1 MKNFL
6 SLFAKSFILVLC
18 FSLSL
23 MSCGG
28 SGDSAEGLIKS
39 EGDWGQ
45 LTLNGKKYKAIYFV
59 AEGGYTDGGRC
70 SFWITLSDD
79 KEAFWNHFD
88 IRCKSCPR
96 KGLDLTPDLYDVAL
110 FSGSN
115 CHYKSGKIEVADTDE
130 RHNTIT
136 IKFTD
141 FVVSDYEDTY
151 KINGIAK
158 AYFEYSY

>member
-1 MKNFL
+1 MKNIL
-6 SLFAKSFILVLC
+6 SSFAKSFILVLC
-18 FSLSL
+18 ISLT
-23 MSCGG
+23 MISCDG
-28 SGDSAEGLIKS
+28 SGDSADGFIKS

-45 LTLNGKKYKAIYFV
+45 LTLNGKKYKAIDFFGG
-59 AEGGYTDGGRC
+59 GGYDHGYC
-70 SFWITLSDD
+70 DFWITLLGD
-79 KEAFWNHFD
+79 KDSFWNYFGFK
-88 IRCKSCPR
+88 CKSCPR
-96 KGLDLTPDLYDVAL
+96 KGSDLTPDIYDIAL

-115 CHYKSGKIEVADTDE
+115 CRYKSGKIEVADTDE

-158 AYFEYSY
+158 ADFEYNY

>member
-1 MKNFL
+1 MKNIL

-28 SGDSAEGLIKS
+28 TGDSAEGFIKS

-45 LTLNGKKYKAIYFV
+45 LTLNGKKYKAIDFV
-59 AEGGYTDGGRC
+59 AEGGYYDGYC
-70 SFWITLSDD
+70 EFWITLLGD
-79 KEAFWNHFD
+79 KDSFWNYFD
-88 IRCKSCPR
+88 FRCKSCPR
-96 KGLDLTPDLYDVAL
+96 KGSDLTPDLYDVAL
-110 FSGSN
+110 FSGTN
-115 CHYKSGKIEVADTDE
+115 CRYKSGKIEVADTDE

-141 FVVSDYEDTY
+141 FVVSDYEDTF

-158 AYFEYSY
+158 AYFEYNY